1 MRGDYYNT
9 KEPKRGGVKYMI
21 VTRKKSSTIR
31 LTRDQVTYL
40 LEHILLQ
47 DLSQHEDRR
56 TDQVHCNQ
64 HDGQLS
70 LFIDR

>member
-1 MRGDYYNT
+1 
-9 KEPKRGGVKYMI
+9 MI